1 MKNKQNLC
9 KKRNFKTFSASL
21 FYLPSNEVD
30 VESTLE
36 FSALTWSNQLF
47 SICVKRL
54 SRFVPRDVLLKVLS
68 KLYYQFCTMV
78 QLFGLIVP
86 RLCRKSL
93 KDFKIKLYAL
103 RSRSKKVLKTEAQKG
118 WSTLAKESQEIPTFS
133 TGLQD
138 CT

>member
-1 MKNKQNLC
+1 MKNKENLC
-9 KKRNFKTFSASL
+9 KKRNFKKFGPSL

-30 VESTLE
+30 VESTVE
-36 FSALTWSNQLF
+36 FSALTWSNQL
-47 SICVKRL
+47 CVKRL
-54 SRFVPRDVLLKVLS
+54 SRFVPKDVLLKVLS
-68 KLYYQFCTMV
+68 KLYCQFCTMV

-86 RLCRKSL
+86 RLSPKSL
-93 KDFKIKLYAL
+93 KDFRIKLCAL

-118 WSTLAKESQEIPTFS
+118 WSTLAKKSHEIPTFS